1 MNNNIPLINGAPYMF
16 SFNLNLKDS
25 LISGKL
31 GILKKVSSGYL
42 IWLEFENWSVGFKQ
56 RLKFRK
62 MLIKL
67 KIEDKNWTPIQRSD
81 IMQLS

>member
-42 IWLEFENWSVGFKQ
+42 IWLEFEN
-56 RLKFRK
+56 
-62 MLIKL
+62 
-67 KIEDKNWTPIQRSD
+67 
-81 IMQLS
+81 